1 MPVITKAMVLIPHSY
16 TTRSS
21 IITLDGD
28 GIIVIK
34 IRPGIQETVEDAEE
48 NLAAV
53 DLLAGGIRRPRLLD
67 LREALPISREVRRF
81 YMQPA
86 TRNSATIVA
95 LLVDSTLSRVIA
107 NLIIGLTGNSQ
118 AVQVFSDEHVARQG
132 LRQANVN

>member
-1 MPVITKAMVLIPHSY
+1 MSVITKTMVLIPHSY

-21 IITLDGD
+21 IITREGD

-53 DLLAGGIRRPRLLD
+53 DMLANGIRRPRLLD

-95 LLVDSTLSRVIA
+95 LLVDSNLSRVIA

-118 AVQVFSDEHVARQG
+118 AVQVFSDEQAARQW
-132 LRQANVN
+132 LRQANAN

>member
-1 MPVITKAMVLIPHSY
+1 MSVITKTMVLIPHSY

-21 IITLDGD
+21 IITLEGD

-53 DLLAGGIRRPRLLD
+53 DMLAGGIWRPRLLD

-118 AVQVFSDEHVARQG
+118 AVQVFSDEQVARQW
-132 LRQANVN
+132 LRQANAN

>member
-1 MPVITKAMVLIPHSY
+1 MSVITKTMVLIPHSY

-21 IITLDGD
+21 IITLEGD

-53 DLLAGGIRRPRLLD
+53 DMLANGIRRPRLLD

-118 AVQVFSDEHVARQG
+118 AVQVFSDEQAARQW
-132 LRQANVN
+132 LRQANAN

>member
-1 MPVITKAMVLIPHSY
+1 MVLIPHSY

-21 IITLDGD
+21 IITLEGD

-53 DLLAGGIRRPRLLD
+53 DMLANGIRRPRLLD

-118 AVQVFSDEHVARQG
+118 AVQVFSDEQAARQW
-132 LRQANVN
+132 LRQANAN

>member
-1 MPVITKAMVLIPHSY
+1 MSVITKTMVLIPHSY

-21 IITLDGD
+21 IITLEGD

-53 DLLAGGIRRPRLLD
+53 DMLAGSIRRPRLLD

-118 AVQVFSDEHVARQG
+118 AVQVFSDEQAARQW
-132 LRQANVN
+132 LRQANAN

>member
-1 MPVITKAMVLIPHSY
+1 MSVITKTMVLIPHSY

-21 IITLDGD
+21 IITLEGD

-53 DLLAGGIRRPRLLD
+53 DMLANGIRRPRLLD

-95 LLVDSTLSRVIA
+95 LLVDSTLSQVIA

-118 AVQVFSDEHVARQG
+118 AVQVFSDEQVARQW
-132 LRQANVN
+132 LRQANTN